1 VAALVQ
7 RRWREMVVI
16 VGNSRIYRFPDSAV
30 ACEVYD
36 GHAEILVLPERR
48 RFILRLKQDQIERLQ
63 QAYPKRAL
71 RDILSSYIADGLENG
86 RLQVDEEVA

>member
-1 VAALVQ
+1 MIILV
-7 RRWREMVVI
+7 
-16 VGNSRIYRFPDSAV
+16 GDSRVYRFEGSTIICDI
-30 ACEVYD
+30 YHD
-36 GHAEILVLPERR
+36 FAEILVLPERR

-63 QAYPKRAL
+63 QAYPKRTL

>member
-1 VAALVQ
+1 
-7 RRWREMVVI
+7 MVI
-16 VGNSRIYRFPDSAV
+16 QVGDSRVYRFDGSTV
-30 ACEVYD
+30 ICEIYD
-36 GHAEILVLPERR
+36 DTCAEILVLPERR

-63 QAYPKRAL
+63 QAYPKRTL

>member
-1 VAALVQ
+1 
-7 RRWREMVVI
+7 MVI
-16 VGNSRIYRFPDSAV
+16 QVGDSRVYRFDGSAI
-30 ACEVYD
+30 ACEIYD

-63 QAYPKRAL
+63 QAYPKRTL